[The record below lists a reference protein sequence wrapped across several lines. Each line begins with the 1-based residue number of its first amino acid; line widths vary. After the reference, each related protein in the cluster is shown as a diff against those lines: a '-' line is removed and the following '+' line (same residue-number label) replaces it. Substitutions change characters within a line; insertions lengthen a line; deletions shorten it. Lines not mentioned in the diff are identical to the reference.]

1 MGGDEWGDD
10 HAGAL
15 AFSPWRM
22 NPDGHPS
29 TASTASSA
37 SVAAVTAVGEEKKTG
52 NVANASPTA
61 SPIASPIAS
70 PTATAAIT
78 AAGGGAVV
86 AAKNEGGKQGRK
98 DALVSLRVRD
108 EAVDCGPALTQTP
121 CYIQLGQG
129 TVAWEKPAPVY
140 VSQLSLFSLDEL
152 LTVSISWYIQISV
165 QY

>member
-1 MGGDEWGDD
+1 MRWKRRLTNMGWGAEEELAALRLNMTLGYVGGDEWGDD

-22 NPDGHPS
+22 NPDGYPH

-37 SVAAVTAVGEEKKTG
+37 SVAAVMSIDEEKKAG
-52 NVANASPTA
+52 N
-61 SPIASPIAS
+61 
-70 PTATAAIT
+70 AI
-78 AAGGGAVV
+78 V
-86 AAKNEGGKQGRK
+86 AAKKKEGGKQGGK

-129 TVAWEKPAPVY
+129 TVAWQKPAPVY
-140 VSQLSLFSLDEL
+140 VSQLILFSLD
-152 LTVSISWYIQISV
+152 
-165 QY
+165 